1 MAVRMDACRHA
12 AEGVEF
18 VKRNPQH
25 PPTPPPGCFAERAWI
40 CLIAKGL
47 SFFVTTKSLQEYEN
61 KGARTVASG
70 EWRERAKAAPTRR
83 CVCVNAVDKGVSG
96 RFGVPLGLARGKKAT
111 NKGLTATARPGVP
124 LGFARGKKAVDTPR
138 LRSGQEGLMAP
149 GDCGNKFSGR
159 EEEGLVGDTVQ
170 QNLSFSDYR
179 SRWGLNSPWRSSFV
193 E

>member
-1 MAVRMDACRHA
+1 MDACRHA

-111 NKGLTATARPGVP
+111 NKGLTATGRPGVP

-179 SRWGLNSPWRSSFV
+179 SRWGL
-193 E
+193 

>member
-70 EWRERAKAAPTRR
+70 EWRERAKAAPHPP
-83 CVCVNAVDKGVSG
+83 V
-96 RFGVPLGLARGKKAT
+96 
-111 NKGLTATARPGVP
+111 
-124 LGFARGKKAVDTPR
+124 R
-138 LRSGQEGLMAP
+138 LRK
-149 GDCGNKFSGR
+149 CGR
-159 EEEGLVGDTVQ
+159 
-170 QNLSFSDYR
+170 
-179 SRWGLNSPWRSSFV
+179 
-193 E
+193 